1 MQRALYQLLLLLALP
16 VIPFRLLW
24 RGLRQPGYLRH
35 VGERFGWYE
44 HRTRPAQPLLWLHA
58 VSVGEVRA
66 AQPLLEAL
74 KAEYAAG
81 EFLVTVMTPTGRE
94 TAASLWARDDRVR
107 VAYLPYD
114 YGATVAR
121 FLDHFRPCAGF
132 ILETE
137 LWPNLL
143 AECAAR
149 QLPVALVNARLSEK
163 SARGYQRFS
172 VLIGDA
178 LRALALVTAQSASD
192 ASRLA
197 ALGARHVQVTGNMKF
212 DLTPDEALRA
222 LGRAWRSTLPAGRR
236 IVMLASSREGEEAL
250 VLDAWCAL
258 DANIRKDRVLA
269 IVPRHPQRFDSVAKL
284 AQDRGLAFARRS
296 GMPEGANV
304 AADGIEVWLGD
315 SMGEMAAY
323 YEFADIVIM
332 GGSLIDTGSQN
343 LIEPCAQGRPVVL
356 GPSIFNFQEAA
367 SLAVREG
374 AARQV
379 ATGAETVACAL
390 DWLRD
395 EAAMQRAAEAAL
407 RFTAAHRGA
416 TGRTLEAIRPMLAG
430 RLV

>member
-1 MQRALYQLLLLLALP
+1 MQRLLYQLLLLLALP

-24 RGLRQPGYLRH
+24 RGLRQPAYLRH

-44 HRTRPAQPLLWLHA
+44 RRLSQPLLWLHA

-74 KAEYAAG
+74 KVERPEAA
-81 EFLVTVMTPTGRE
+81 FLVSVMTPTGRA
-94 TAASLWARDDRVR
+94 TAESIWAGDACVQ

-114 YGATVAR
+114 YTATVAR
-121 FLDHFRPCAGF
+121 FLDHFRPHAGF

-149 QLPVALVNARLSEK
+149 RLPVALVNARLSEK
-163 SARGYQRFS
+163 SARGYQRFAT
-172 VLIGDA
+172 LIGEA
-178 LRALALVTAQSASD
+178 LGALAQVTAQSAAD
-192 ASRLA
+192 AARLE
-197 ALGARHVQVTGNMKF
+197 ALGARTVQVTGNMKF
-212 DLTPDEALRA
+212 DLAPDESMRA
-222 LGRAWRSTLPAGRR
+222 LGRTWRTARPASQRV
-236 IVMLASSREGEEAL
+236 IMLASSREGEEAL
-250 VLDAWCAL
+250 LLDAWCKL
-258 DANIRKDRVLA
+258 DANIRQNRVLA
-269 IVPRHPQRFDSVAKL
+269 IVPRHPQRFDEVAKL
-284 AQDRGLAFARRS
+284 VGDRGLTCVRRS
-296 GMPEGANV
+296 APDAIDKL
-304 AADGIEVWLGD
+304 AAAAIDVWLGD

-323 YEFADIVIM
+323 YELADIVIM

-343 LIEPCAQGRPVVL
+343 LIEPCAQGRAVVL

-379 ATGAETVACAL
+379 AIGAETVACAL

-395 EAAMQRAAEAAL
+395 EADMQRAAEAAL
-407 RFTAAHRGA
+407 RFTATHRGA
-416 TGRTLEAIRPMLAG
+416 TGRTLAAIRPMLAA
-430 RLV
+430 RQA

>member
-1 MQRALYQLLLLLALP
+1 MMQRVLYQLLLLLALP

-44 HRTRPAQPLLWLHA
+44 QPVQQPLLWLHA

-74 KAEYAAG
+74 KSAHGDTA
-81 EFLVTVMTPTGRE
+81 FLVTVMTPTGRE
-94 TAASLWARDDRVR
+94 TAVSLWSSDPRVHI
-107 VAYLPYD
+107 AYLPYD

-121 FLDHFRPCAGF
+121 FLDHFRPRAGF

-143 AECAAR
+143 SGCAR
-149 QLPVALVNARLSEK
+149 RKLPIALVNARLSEK
-163 SARGYQRFS
+163 SARGYQRFDA
-172 VLIGDA
+172 LIGEA
-178 LRALALVTAQSASD
+178 LRSLAVITSQSEAD
-192 ASRLA
+192 ARRLA
-197 ALGARHVQVTGNMKF
+197 ALGAQHVQVTGNMKF
-212 DLTPDEALRA
+212 DLSPDESLREM
-222 LGRAWRSTLPAGRR
+222 GRSWRASLAPHARV
-236 IVMLASSREGEEAL
+236 VMLASSREGEEAL
-250 VLDAWCAL
+250 ILDAWCEL
-258 DANIRKDRVLA
+258 DANIRQNRILG
-269 IVPRHPQRFDSVAKL
+269 IVPRHPQRFDFVAK
-284 AQDRGLAFARRS
+284 QVVDRGLTLARRT
-296 GMPEGANV
+296 GAAGGN
-304 AADGIEVWLGD
+304 AADSGSADIWLGD

-323 YEFADIVIM
+323 YELADIVIM

-367 SLAVREG
+367 TMAVREG
-374 AARQV
+374 AAKQV

-395 EAAMQRAAEAAL
+395 ESDMQRAAEAAL

-416 TGRTLEAIRPMLAG
+416 TGRTVEAIRPMLAG
-430 RLV
+430 RLG